1 MLLALTAVGRA
12 PQGHVGYLMFVL
24 FHPHILELHRLCLG
38 CEHVYQAH
46 VQLNNKAPGDA
57 GGGWH
62 THAGRAPFND
72 AVLRGPEDYMRHG
85 VMNLLLACELQSL
98 LALVARAQLA

>member
-1 MLLALTAVGRA
+1 
-12 PQGHVGYLMFVL
+12 MFVL

-62 THAGRAPFND
+62 THAGRAPVND
-72 AVLRGPEDYMRHG
+72 GVLRAPEDYMQHG
-85 VMNLLLACELQSL
+85 LMNLAP
-98 LALVARAQLA
+98 AY